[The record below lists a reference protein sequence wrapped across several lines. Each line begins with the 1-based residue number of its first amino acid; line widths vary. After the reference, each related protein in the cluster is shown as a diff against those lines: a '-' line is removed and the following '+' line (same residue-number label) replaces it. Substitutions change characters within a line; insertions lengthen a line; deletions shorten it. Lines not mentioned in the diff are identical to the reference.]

1 MLNKR
6 IKEYIDSLISKGVP
20 FALLR
25 PPGLPPYL
33 IIEETTLPDHT
44 SFSGDGFYFFPFSLK
59 ERSSAFR
66 IKADHVIDLSMD
78 VEYPKL
84 SNLGFT
90 YSEHIGHGQEYI
102 LDKKAYLT
110 MIQRGIQLI
119 KAGAVNKIVL
129 SRIIKEELDDLSAW
143 SLFENLAKKFA
154 TACIYLVNIPGESI
168 WFGASPEKLV
178 DYSNGQYQTIALA
191 GTLPSEIG
199 LQWGQKEIAEHAV
212 VANFIQD
219 RLEKMGIPYQKEE
232 IYTRDLGA
240 ISHLA
245 QDFRFKINSQV
256 QLERLTKEFHP
267 GPAISGFP
275 KEKAIQLIYELEPHE
290 REFYTGYFGYKLGK
304 LNSSWINI
312 RCAKY
317 VNEHLYVYV
326 GGGIMKDSDPEKEWI
341 ETELKSKA
349 ILDVVKEK
357 LSERFTFGHA
367 KNNG

>member
-1 MLNKR
+1 MINSR
-6 IKEYIDSLISKGVP
+6 TEAYIDSLIRKAIP

-25 PPGLPPYL
+25 PPGLSPRL
-33 IIEETTLPDHT
+33 IIQEQAFRDQTGGST
-44 SFSGDGFYFFPFSLK
+44 DGFYFHPFSSEENSRPFHIL
-59 ERSSAFR
+59 
-66 IKADHVIDLSMD
+66 ADHVLDLSTNLEWPSLPD
-78 VEYPKL
+78 YAYTLPAYTEPK
-84 SNLGFT
+84 
-90 YSEHIGHGQEYI
+90 QEYI
-102 LDKKAYLT
+102 LDKATYLS
-110 MIQRGIQLI
+110 IIRKGVELI
-119 KAGAVNKIVL
+119 KEGTVNKVVL
-129 SRIIKEELDDLSAW
+129 SRIIEEELEDLNAW
-143 SLFENLAKKFA
+143 SVFESLGEKFP

-191 GTLPSEIG
+191 GTLPSEPD
-199 LQWGQKEIAEHAV
+199 LKWGQKEIEEHAV

-219 RLEKMGIPYQKEE
+219 RLEKIGIPYQKEE
-232 IYTRDLGA
+232 VYTRDLGS

-245 QDFRFKINSQV
+245 QDFYFQVNSQA
-256 QLERLTKEFHP
+256 QLNQLTKAFHP

-290 REFYTGYFGYKLGK
+290 RAFYTGYFGYKLGK

-317 VNEHLYVYV
+317 CNEHLYVYV
-326 GGGIMKDSDPEKEWI
+326 GGGIMKDSDPEKEWV
-341 ETELKSKA
+341 ETELKSRA
-349 ILDVVKEK
+349 ILDVMKEN